1 MKLAL
6 SFAIALAILVGIAP
20 ERYSSPRETIAR
32 RDSQSPAED
41 ERGLVALDQ
50 ALREITNPFTVVCI
64 AARPGDEDD
73 GSLAYIRKKLGART
87 VVLYAT
93 RGEGESSRTRA
104 ELNEELAIIHT
115 REAVDA
121 ARFTGADLF
130 FLNLRDIGYSK
141 SADEVLAAWG
151 HDDALHRTVRAIR
164 LLRADVIITSH
175 HAMSGEGTERAV
187 ARLAFEAFTSAAD
200 TKLAPEAGSEVWQ
213 PRRLFEAADQRSAD
227 VAMNLAEYDRVR
239 GRSYSRIGLSAHQC
253 FVSRA
258 ANLDSLTPDRE
269 TSYYKLTGPPSEK
282 IQSGAGLLDGLTLP
296 ENVARSIAQPRIG
309 DLGVV
314 DAIAS
319 GDRLIDALQ
328 EKLIEKRAEG
338 SAADLRERYGS
349 EFVRVLRFTAAIERA
364 LTLALG
370 LRLEVSLSDTVL
382 TQGQK
387 VVARAVLRSGT
398 SRAFPVVFTSPEN
411 IPVTSSST
419 YKDSE
424 VIGLGA
430 GGVASQ
436 QFEYETPKDAA
447 LTVPHSAHLHDE
459 EYYSIGSTLAGAQ
472 PAEPFGDQFVV
483 SADVGLGQVNIRLA
497 ALVRF
502 DVAPPIEIATIPFAL
517 IRDWSTPR
525 DIEVAVR
532 MINRTQGALAGALWV
547 VPLAIADDKYEP
559 VRVSFAREDEEIAI
573 KLKLRLPIL
582 KPPLATDVLLEF
594 RRERPA
600 APDAL
605 GSAKIALKTI
615 DFSVDGA
622 PKVGY
627 IRGVDNWL
635 WFALTQLGV
644 DQSEIKLEEIESIER
659 GDANTRAQEGC
670 GNLARF
676 DTIVVD
682 ENAYATRPEIVLRNG
697 CLLRYVQKG
706 GNLVVLGQQ
715 PDDWNLILSNVHF
728 APFPI
733 KLSKDRITN
742 EFSAVKLLDP
752 DNSLLS
758 KPNKIASN
766 DFDGWVVD
774 RAVNVPR
781 AWSDEYSALVESSD
795 PAEQPTRGS
804 LLAVRIGDGAYIFT
818 SLTLRRQLLAGN
830 AGAYRLMANLI
841 SVNRNT
847 KKPFEQR

>member
-6 SFAIALAILVGIAP
+6 TFAITLAVLVGTAP
-20 ERYSSPRETIAR
+20 SQYSTTRETTALPNPQ
-32 RDSQSPAED
+32 SQPED

-73 GSLAYIRKKLGART
+73 GSLAYLRKKLGART

-104 ELNEELAIIHT
+104 ELNEELAIVHT
-115 REAVDA
+115 REAVEA
-121 ARFTGADLF
+121 ARITGADLF
-130 FLNLRDIGYSK
+130 FLNLHDIGYSK
-141 SADEVLAAWG
+141 SPDEVLAAWG
-151 HDDALHRTVRAIR
+151 HDEALRRMVRAIR
-164 LLRADVIITSH
+164 LLRGDVVIINH
-175 HAMSGEGTERAV
+175 NAASGEGTERAV
-187 ARLAFEAFTSAAD
+187 ARLAAEAFTAAAD
-200 TKLAPEAGSEVWQ
+200 TKLAPEADSEVWQ
-213 PRRLFEAADQRSAD
+213 PRRFFEATDHRSAD

-239 GRSYSRIGLSAHQC
+239 GRSYSRIGLAAHQC
-253 FVSRA
+253 FASRA
-258 ANLDSLTPDRE
+258 ANLDSMTPDRE
-269 TSYYKLTGPPSEK
+269 ASYYKLTAPPSEK
-282 IQSGAGLLDGLTLP
+282 IQSGEGLFDGLTLP
-296 ENVARSIAQPRIG
+296 ENLARSIAQPRIG
-309 DLGVV
+309 ELGVV
-314 DAIAS
+314 DAIAA

-338 SAADLRERYGS
+338 TPADLRERYGA

-370 LRLEVSLSDTVL
+370 LRLEVTLSDSVL

-387 VVARAVLRSGT
+387 VIARAVLRNGT
-398 SRAFPVVFTSPEN
+398 SRAFPVVFTAPEK
-411 IPVTSSST
+411 IPMTHSST

-436 QFEYETPKDAA
+436 QFEYEIPKDAP
-447 LTVPHSAHLHDE
+447 LTLPHSAHLYDE

-472 PAEPFGDQFVV
+472 PAEPFGDQFII
-483 SADVGLGQVNIRLA
+483 SPDVGLGQVNIRIA
-497 ALVRF
+497 SLVRF
-502 DVAPPIEIATIPFAL
+502 DIAPPIEISTIPFAL
-517 IRDWSTPR
+517 VKDWSTPR
-525 DIEVAVR
+525 DIEFAVR
-532 MINRTQGALAGALWV
+532 MINHTQGPLAGALWV
-547 VPLAIADDKYEP
+547 VPLAVADDKYEP
-559 VRVSFAREDEEIAI
+559 VHVNFAREDEETTI

-582 KPPLATDVLLEF
+582 KPPLATDALLEF

-605 GSAKIALKTI
+605 GSAKIAIKPV
-615 DFSVDGA
+615 DFTVDGA

-635 WFALTQLGV
+635 SFALTQLGV
-644 DQSEIKLEEIESIER
+644 DQNEIKLEEIESIAR

-670 GNLARF
+670 GDLARF

-682 ENAYATRPEIVLRNG
+682 ENAYSTRPELVLRNG

-706 GNLVVLGQQ
+706 GNLVVLTQQ
-715 PDDWNLILSNVHF
+715 PDDWNLVLSNVRF
-728 APFPI
+728 APYPI

-742 EFSAVKLLDP
+742 EISAIKPLDP

-758 KPNKIASN
+758 KPNKIVSN
-766 DFDGWVVD
+766 DFDGWLVD
-774 RAVNVPR
+774 RAINIPR
-781 AWSDEYSALVESSD
+781 EWSNEYSALIESND
-795 PAEQPTRGS
+795 PGEHPSRGS

-818 SLTLRRQLLAGN
+818 SLTFRRQLLAGN